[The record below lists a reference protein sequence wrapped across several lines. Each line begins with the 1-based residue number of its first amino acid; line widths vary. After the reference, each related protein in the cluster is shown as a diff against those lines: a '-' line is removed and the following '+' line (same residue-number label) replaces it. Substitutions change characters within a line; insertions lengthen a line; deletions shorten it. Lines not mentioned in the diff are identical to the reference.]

1 MSVDGMLMLA
11 GVLLGGWADR
21 RLALRMATGL
31 AGLPVVANGAGER
44 GVLTEVQLETTLDVD
59 GLQVVDPDARRPLI
73 DLG

>member
-21 RLALRMATGL
+21 RLALRMATDL
-31 AGLPVVANGAGER
+31 AGLPVVAMGAGE
-44 GVLTEVQLETTLDVD
+44 VLTEVQLETTLDVD